1 MERKKD
7 TGIDLVGIV
16 AVQSPDYGPQIH
28 GVGEIEARKNE
39 KFKKWNKE
47 RPFIIPVNL
56 DGHRLVEWKK
66 SGLIFTINFLK

>member
-39 KFKKWNKE
+39 KFKK
-47 RPFIIPVNL
+47 
-56 DGHRLVEWKK
+56 
-66 SGLIFTINFLK
+66 